1 MASYSVLCVRRD
13 TMDNKHFITLVSVL
27 IAIITLAGCIIT
39 RHLPLAHKN
48 TKAPTNSRIFDYS
61 FVNLLFDEENGSQIF
76 WLAITS
82 AHLQHLRGGVS
93 VTLAQN
99 LQLLLSLSARCQ
111 PVWAQG
117 AGNSGQ
123 VQRTTGLS
131 HGKSRGWRL
140 LRFEH
145 GLTPSEVSQML
156 ELISRHWCDRDV
168 NEQLEKLLRIG
179 QTRIRRTNLPH
190 GNSCQIARQRQ

>member
-1 MASYSVLCVRRD
+1 MTKC
-13 TMDNKHFITLVSVL
+13 L
-27 IAIITLAGCIIT
+27 IACTPNGAVCYIS
-39 RHLPLAHKN
+39 PLYVGSISD
-48 TKAPTNSRIFDYS
+48 KALMNSRIFDYS

-82 AHLQHLRGGVS
+82 AHLQHLRGGVC

-99 LQLLLSLSARCQ
+99 LQLLLSLSTRCQ
-111 PVWAQG
+111 PVRAQG

-123 VQRTTGLS
+123 VRRTTGLS
-131 HGKSRGWRL
+131 HGKSRGWWL

-168 NEQLEKLLRIG
+168 NEQLEKLLRDG

-190 GNSCQIARQRQ
+190 GNSCQIIRMAFRKPLSIA